1 MTDRISHL
9 TVALEH
15 DLRADDVEYLTNAI
29 RCLRGVADVKANMR
43 DGGTY
48 ADRQQL
54 RYELREALWKVLDDF
69 TEGRLPKKDRR

>member
-15 DLRADDVEYLTNAI
+15 DVRADDVEYLVNAI
-29 RCLRGVADVKANMR
+29 RCLRGVADVKANVR
-43 DGGTY
+43 EGSTY